1 LQVTMMKTNRA
12 TNALN
17 SGKTERFGRCLAC
30 EGFSVDL
37 TC

>member
-1 LQVTMMKTNRA
+1 MA
-12 TNALN
+12 PNALD
-17 SGKTERFGRCLAC
+17 SGKTEHFGRCLAC